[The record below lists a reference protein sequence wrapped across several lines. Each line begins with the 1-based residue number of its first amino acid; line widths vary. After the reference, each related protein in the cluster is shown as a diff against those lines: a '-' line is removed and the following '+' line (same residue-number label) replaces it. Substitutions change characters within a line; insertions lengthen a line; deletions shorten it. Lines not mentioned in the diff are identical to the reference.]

1 MEAIDFIALFLKL
14 TMNLEDYLILFNKSS
29 LRLLSADIPKPLL
42 IFYWSFEK
50 KTGRTWVKRKLII
63 SWLLASKG
71 NQSPASS
78 VSWMEALSLLNPHLN
93 IVSNIFSSLNT
104 ENGKMFK
111 AIVVKYSSL
120 KRCRKS
126 ATAYS
131 SVILVASNQ

>member
-1 MEAIDFIALFLKL
+1 
-14 TMNLEDYLILFNKSS
+14 
-29 LRLLSADIPKPLL
+29 
-42 IFYWSFEK
+42 
-50 KTGRTWVKRKLII
+50 
-63 SWLLASKG
+63 
-71 NQSPASS
+71 
-78 VSWMEALSLLNPHLN
+78 MEALSLLNPHLN

-131 SVILVASNQ
+131 SVILLQAISSLAVTNLNETPATTNGYSLLGNFILLKM